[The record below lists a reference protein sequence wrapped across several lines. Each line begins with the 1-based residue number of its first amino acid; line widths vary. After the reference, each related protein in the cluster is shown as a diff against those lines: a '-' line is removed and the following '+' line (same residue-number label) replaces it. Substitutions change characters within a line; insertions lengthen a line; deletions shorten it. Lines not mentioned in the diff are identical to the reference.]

1 MPRSISIRY
10 KFMILA
16 ALLVGLTG
24 ILAAVYAS
32 WLAFENAKEDLRA
45 KGRADAHLFQHVLLE
60 PLRLDDSFLA
70 YELLSAP
77 FKARRDESNVA
88 NNEKPPRSYLV
99 ETVLLDNEGRVLSS
113 SDPRII
119 PIGSMYSKDEPEF
132 LSAAP
137 QLTAILENTPPTLFT
152 IDEGKKF
159 FVISPVGEN
168 GVKYANLV
176 QEYSLEELRA
186 DAIRRVEKIALVIE
200 LITLLLMALAWMVAK
215 RFTEPLVRLSQDMR
229 KMASRHGFT
238 LGGDCNKD
246 ETLQLREVFDDLEK
260 ALELAEC
267 DNNVVKEKMLHQAE
281 HDALTGLPNRMLV
294 KDRLEQAVA
303 RAARNREQLAVMFL
317 DLDHFKRVND
327 LLGHHAGDQLLR
339 MVSQRLLGAVRISD
353 TVSRLG
359 GDEFLLMLSPVNGES
374 EVRIVAEK
382 LIHAISAPYLF
393 EDGTEINT
401 SVSIGI
407 SLFPSGGKTPDELT
421 KSADEAMYHAKE
433 MGRNNYQIFTQDMH
447 GEAFERAS
455 LESQLRQA
463 IRQRQFILHYQPQ
476 LELSGYRINGLEAL
490 IRWQHPTKGLV
501 YPGDFIR
508 VAEESGLILEMGE
521 WVIEEA
527 CRQMREWMDAGE
539 DIPTIAVNV
548 SFKQFHLRDLQGA
561 VENALQ
567 RYNLPG
573 SRLEIELTESVM
585 LRDPT
590 QVMEILQSLRAQGVR
605 ISIDDFGTGYS
616 SLFYLKQLNIDA
628 LKIDRSFVED
638 IADPQGLAM
647 VKVIRDVALT
657 LGLRTIAEGVETM
670 AQLQELRALGC
681 DEIQGY
687 YFSKPL
693 PASET
698 LLLLQQHIK
707 QRQTSEAA

>member
-1 MPRSISIRY
+1 MLRNISIRY
-10 KFMILA
+10 KFMLLA

-45 KGRADAHLFQHVLLE
+45 KGKADAHLFQHVLLE
-60 PLRLDDSFLA
+60 PLRLDDTFQT

-77 FKARRDESNVA
+77 FKARL
-88 NNEKPPRSYLV
+88 EKSTENGNPARSYLV
-99 ETVLLDNEGRVLSS
+99 EMALLDDEGRVLSS

-119 PIGSMYSKDEPEF
+119 PIDSMYSTDEAEF

-137 QLTAILENTPPTLFT
+137 QLATIVEDTPSTLLT
-152 IDEGKKF
+152 VDEGKKF

-176 QEYSLEELRA
+176 QEYSLEALLA
-186 DAIRRVEKIALVIE
+186 DAIHRVAKIALVIA
-200 LITLLLMALAWMVAK
+200 LITILMMALAWVIAK
-215 RFTEPLVRLSQDMR
+215 RFTGPLLQLSQDMR
-229 KMASRHGFT
+229 RLANRHGFT
-238 LGGDCNKD
+238 LGGDDDKD
-246 ETLQLREVFDDLEK
+246 ETHQLRVVFDDLEK
-260 ALELAEC
+260 ALEVAERENC
-267 DNNVVKEKMLHQAE
+267 ITKEKMLHQAE
-281 HDALTGLPNRMLV
+281 HDSLTGLPNRALV

-303 RAARNREQLAVMFL
+303 RAVRNHEQLAVMFL

-327 LLGHHAGDQLLR
+327 LLGHHAGDQLLQ
-339 MVSQRLLGAVRISD
+339 MVSHRLLGTVRVND

-359 GDEFLLMLSPVNGES
+359 GDEFLLMLSPIHNES
-374 EVRIVAEK
+374 EARMVAEK
-382 LIHAISAPYLF
+382 LIQAISAPYMLD
-393 EDGTEINT
+393 DGTEINT

-407 SLFPSGGKTPDELT
+407 SLFPSGGRTPGELT
-421 KSADEAMYHAKE
+421 KSADEAMYRAKE
-433 MGRNNYQIFTQDMH
+433 LGRNNYQIFTQDMH

-463 IRQRQFILHYQPQ
+463 IRQRQFLLHYQPQ
-476 LELSGYRINGLEAL
+476 LELSSDRINGLEAL
-490 IRWQHPTKGLV
+490 IRWQHPTRGLV
-501 YPGDFIR
+501 YPGDFIQ
-508 VAEESGLILEMGE
+508 VAEETGLILEIGE

-527 CRQMREWMDAGE
+527 CRQMREWMDAGK

-548 SFKQFHLRDLQGA
+548 SFKQFHLRDLQNTIEA
-561 VENALQ
+561 ALR
-567 RYNLPG
+567 RYELPG
-573 SRLEIELTESVM
+573 NRLEIELTESVM

-590 QVMEILQSLRAQGVR
+590 RVLEILQNLRAQGVR

-616 SLFYLKQLNIDA
+616 SLLYLKQLNIDA
-628 LKIDRSFVED
+628 LKIDRSFVMD

-657 LGLRTIAEGVETM
+657 LGLRTIAEGVETA
-670 AQLQELRALGC
+670 AQLQALRAIGC

-687 YFSKPL
+687 YFSRPL
-693 PASET
+693 SAT
-698 LLLLQQHIK
+698 DILLFLQAHTEK
-707 QRQTSEAA
+707 